1 MIAYHNKIAT
11 NLPLIMLFLNI
22 TNASF
27 LMRGTLLGGDGV
39 TVLQE
44 GDGVTVFQGGEEE
57 TIL

>member
-1 MIAYHNKIAT
+1 MIACHNKIAT

-22 TNASF
+22 TF
-27 LMRGTLLGGDGV
+27 LMRGTLLGSDGV